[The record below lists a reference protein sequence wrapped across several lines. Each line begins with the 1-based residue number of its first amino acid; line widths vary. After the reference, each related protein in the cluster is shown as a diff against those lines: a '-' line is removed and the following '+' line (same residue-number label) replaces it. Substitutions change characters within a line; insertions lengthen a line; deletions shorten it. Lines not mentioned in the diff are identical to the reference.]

1 MPICMT
7 ARYRVRP
14 HFVEECKRVIK
25 ELVQHVN
32 ANEPGTTL
40 YLAQQDILDP
50 MSFQHLLIFENEA
63 ALAAHQRSPASARFV
78 QAVYPEAIKPL
89 EFNEYDLFAAKL
101 PGGAG

>member
-1 MPICMT
+1 MT

-14 HFVEECKRVIK
+14 HFVEECKRVIR
-25 ELVQHVN
+25 ELVEYVN
-32 ANEPGTTL
+32 SHEPGTTL

-63 ALAAHQRSPASARFV
+63 ALAAHQQSPASARFV

-101 PGGAG
+101 PKA